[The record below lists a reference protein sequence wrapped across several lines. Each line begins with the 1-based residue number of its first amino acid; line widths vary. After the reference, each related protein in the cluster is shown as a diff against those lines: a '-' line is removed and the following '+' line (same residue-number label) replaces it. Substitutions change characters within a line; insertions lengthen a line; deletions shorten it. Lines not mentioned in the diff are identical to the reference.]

1 MIIYHSFFSANL
13 LGHGLICPAYHMKK
27 KQLRA
32 IPRET
37 LHQIL
42 YVLTM
47 KLIHKQKNN

>member
-13 LGHGLICPAYHMKK
+13 VVHGLICPARYMKK

-32 IPRET
+32 IPREI

-42 YVLTM
+42 YVLAM
-47 KLIHKQKNN
+47 KLIQQQKNN